1 MHLISD
7 IALKWICRQF
17 PWWHFYD
24 DFSVVSSNFCCIVSC
39 RKICSLFLLEFCC
52 SVLLYFSCTALALDL
67 MNLKTGI
74 VLQWAV
80 LVLVVKFQVHQASIY
95 VAKLKIPPI
104 KVPMTRI
111 FHWFFMWKMDP
122 MSVCD
127 IHLVFTLP
135 PRDSTLQ
142 YKRCVHLW
150 NNFPCIKSLH
160 QPFYLLEY
168 YSTLYGYYGF
178 YSRL

>member
-95 VAKLKIPPI
+95 VAKLKITPPLRY
-104 KVPMTRI
+104 KFPLEGGGG
-111 FHWFFMWKMDP
+111 FFN
-122 MSVCD
+122 S
-127 IHLVFTLP
+127 I
-135 PRDSTLQ
+135 
-142 YKRCVHLW
+142 
-150 NNFPCIKSLH
+150 H
-160 QPFYLLEY
+160 QPKVIVQGKLIAVAYTLLSYWNLGGICKQE
-168 YSTLYGYYGF
+168 
-178 YSRL
+178 